1 MEQQKR
7 DLSFYWKLFY
17 ATLTL
22 SAFTFGGGYVIVP
35 LMKERFVDDYHWIDE
50 EEMMDLVAISQ
61 SSPGPLAI
69 NASILVGYRMAGV
82 VGALITI
89 LATALPPLVI
99 ITIVSYFYEA
109 FRSSPI
115 VDAALKGM
123 QAGVSAV
130 ILNVI
135 YTMAGNVIKQKDALA
150 IGIMVAAFAATY
162 IFKINVMFV
171 VLACEA
177 LGVALSL
184 SRKPGKE
191 GE

>member
-69 NASILVGYRMAGV
+69 NASILVGYRVAGV
-82 VGALITI
+82 VGALVTI
-89 LATALPPLVI
+89 LGTVLPPLIILSVI
-99 ITIVSYFYEA
+99 SLFYQA
-109 FRSSPI
+109 FRDNLVVSA
-115 VDAALKGM
+115 VLQGM
-123 QAGVSAV
+123 QAGVAAVIVDVVLSMGWTVLREKQWVSAV
-130 ILNVI
+130 I
-135 YTMAGNVIKQKDALA
+135 
-150 IGIMVAAFAATY
+150 MVGAFAATY
-162 IFKINVMFV
+162 VFQVNILLIILV
-171 VLACEA
+171 C
-177 LGVALSL
+177 GVTGAAAFFLRN
-184 SRKPGKE
+184 RKGRNA
-191 GE
+191 

>member
-89 LATALPPLVI
+89 LATALPPLEI
-99 ITIVSYFYEA
+99 ITID
-109 FRSSPI
+109 SS
-115 VDAALKGM
+115 
-123 QAGVSAV
+123 S
-130 ILNVI
+130 
-135 YTMAGNVIKQKDALA
+135 
-150 IGIMVAAFAATY
+150 
-162 IFKINVMFV
+162 
-171 VLACEA
+171 
-177 LGVALSL
+177 
-184 SRKPGKE
+184 
-191 GE
+191 